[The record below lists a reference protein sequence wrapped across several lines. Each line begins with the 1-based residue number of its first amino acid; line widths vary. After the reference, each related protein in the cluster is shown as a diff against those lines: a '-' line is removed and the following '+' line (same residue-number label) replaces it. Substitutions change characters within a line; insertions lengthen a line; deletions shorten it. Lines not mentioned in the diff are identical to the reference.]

1 MENGNLDFV
10 VLNVPDLAAARAFYT
25 GKLGLEVEAES
36 PEFIQFRRASGAVFA
51 LQPDTDATSYSGLEL
66 WWHVENADQAHDEL
80 AAKGI
85 PIAEP
90 LTDRPFGRVFAV
102 SDPAGNILRFLQ
114 PRQS

>member
-1 MENGNLDFV
+1 MQNGNLDFV

-25 GKLGLEVEAES
+25 EQFGLAVDTES
-36 PEFIQFRRASGAVFA
+36 PAFIQFRRAAGAVFA
-51 LQPDTDATSYSGLEL
+51 LQPATNATSYTGLEL
-66 WWHVENADQAHDEL
+66 WWNVENADQAHDEL
-80 AAKGI
+80 AARGV

-90 LTDRPFGRVFAV
+90 LRDLPFGRVFAV